1 MSTILSGARL
11 LPPLVIATLFSAPVG
26 AQNVVL
32 PAGVPLANAE
42 GSSKHVKLF
51 GCESGQHR
59 FQQVDADLQTP
70 QTFHSL
76 AFRRDGY
83 DRYPTAFPRA
93 AEIEIVLGQGS
104 HNGFSTVFDDNFR
117 WPTRTVVYDRAFI
130 SLPDFSAPPVAPPAT
145 FLPAI
150 PFDRPFVFTGND
162 ALIWEICVLTTV
174 PTRTDYPLD
183 AHATAPDQLI
193 LHNYGIGC
201 VANRTQ
207 PVLPMS
213 LASTGIVYS
222 PERRIDMTFYVDRA
236 PPTQIPI
243 LLWSFAEQQYAFPGL
258 CTNLYVDPVLPM
270 AMPMTNVVGTSTM
283 TVRVP
288 FNDTMPGQQ
297 TCHQAVALDPDQPYP
312 IKVAGSNGTS
322 VQVVAPLPRV
332 KSIEASTA
340 RTVAADHIDHGFGI
354 VVQLGGGR

>member
-1 MSTILSGARL
+1 MSTIFSGAKL
-11 LPPLVIATLFSAPVG
+11 LPPLAIAALFSTPVG

-32 PAGVPLANAE
+32 PAGVPLATAE
-42 GSSKHVKLF
+42 GNSKHVKLF

-59 FQQVDADLQTP
+59 FQQIDADLRTA
-70 QTFHSL
+70 QTFTSL
-76 AFRRDGY
+76 AFRRDGF
-83 DRYPTAFPRA
+83 DTYPTAFPRA
-93 AEIEIVLGQGS
+93 AEIEIVMGQGN
-104 HNGFSTVFDDNFR
+104 HNGFSRVFDDNFR

-130 SLPDFSAPPVAPPAT
+130 SLPDFTTPPVAPPAN

-150 PFDRPFVFTGND
+150 PFDRPFVFNGGD

-183 AHATAPDQLI
+183 GHITAPNQLI

-201 VANRTQ
+201 VANQTQ

-222 PERRIDMTFYVDRA
+222 PERKMDLTFYVDRA
-236 PPTQIPI
+236 PPTQIPV
-243 LLWSFAEQQYAFPGL
+243 LLWSFSEQNYTFPGL
-258 CTNLYVDPVLPM
+258 CTNLYVNPVL
-270 AMPMTNVVGTSTM
+270 AMPMPLTNMVGTSTL
-283 TVRVP
+283 TVEVP
-288 FNDTMPGQQ
+288 YNDTMPGQQ
-297 TCHQAVALDPDQPYP
+297 TCHQAVALDPDQAYP
-312 IKVAGSNGTS
+312 VKIAGSNGTS

-332 KSIEASTA
+332 KSIGAPTA
-340 RTVAADHIDHGFGI
+340 RTAAADHIDHGFGI